1 MDVGP
6 KQPRGSVLIIHPRPH
21 TDSSQHAALWA
32 SAPAYREDKKG
43 GERQRN
49 SCRMV
54 GGVKEKER
62 EKKKIIACQTVKED
76 FFFCGG
82 AKEISLFA

>member
-6 KQPRGSVLIIHPRPH
+6 KQPRGSVLIRHPRPH

-62 EKKKIIACQTVKED
+62 EKKKNYCLPDSEGG
-76 FFFCGG
+76 FFFGGG